1 MKNKMIMM
9 MKKMNIQKIMFI
21 IFSRFILIRMK
32 LIKKKIIIF
41 YIFFRLIF
49 LSEQWR
55 RIKKMNSCG
64 KF

>member
-49 LSEQWR
+49 FSEQWR